1 MKNLF
6 HYIRFLFQALMEVF
20 VQMIPPVSLGV
31 RQINTGFTLPELLR
45 FLCEPEMFCL
55 IVCQYF

>member
-45 FLCEPEMFCL
+45 FSL
-55 IVCQYF
+55 